1 MPLTEFRKPTRE
13 HPMTLED
20 FLIEARRLARPSRQ
34 YRFAE
39 DGEPVTGYWHG
50 VEAGALCVSV
60 ERDGTWL
67 NVYLDADGAS
77 GRVETAAQPDRS
89 ERPLCRSDAISLPPI
104 EAVFRFGS
112 AAIDTYLGAHGWQ
125 RDWGFNSNFKGTAAH
140 DYEREWMA
148 QCPLYTGGVVAVAG
162 GWNMPWPDD
171 DERVDLDLVLW
182 TFEESEP
189 WIEVFSDG
197 SRYSVIQRIT

>member
-1 MPLTEFRKPTRE
+1 
-13 HPMTLED
+13 MTLED
-20 FLIEARRLARPSRQ
+20 FLIEARRLARPSHQ

-50 VEAGALCVSV
+50 VEAGALCLSV
-60 ERDGTWL
+60 EREGTWL

-77 GRVETAAQPDRS
+77 GRVKTATQPLRS
-89 ERPLCRSDAISLPPI
+89 ERPLYRTDATSLPPI

-112 AAIDTYLGAHGWQ
+112 AAIDAYLDAHGWQ
-125 RDWGFNSNFKGTAAH
+125 RDWGFNSNFKGIAAH

-171 DERVDLDLVLW
+171 DELIGLDLVLW

-189 WIEVFSDG
+189 WVEVFSDG
-197 SRYSVIQRIT
+197 GRYSVIQRIT